1 MPLRCELRMTIITS
15 NHMIKQKYQTPLTEL
30 YEIKTEGALLA
41 TSVDSVMQ
49 MNSKLATWDDDDE
62 YDY

>member
-1 MPLRCELRMTIITS
+1 MPPRCELRMTNITP
-15 NHMIKQKYQTPLTEL
+15 NHMIKQTYQTPLSEL
-30 YEIKTEGALLA
+30 YEIKPEGALLT

-49 MNSKLATWDDDDE
+49 MNSKMATWDDDDE